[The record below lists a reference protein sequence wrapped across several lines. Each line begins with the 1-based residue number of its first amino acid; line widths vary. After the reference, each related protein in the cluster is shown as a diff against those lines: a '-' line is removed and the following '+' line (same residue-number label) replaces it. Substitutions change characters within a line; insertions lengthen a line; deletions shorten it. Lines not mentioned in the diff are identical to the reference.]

1 MNKKWIAMGAAAV
14 LLLGACGT
22 KPADIKDVSA
32 DAESFKKAADIDAP
46 DAYSEDFLLDT
57 SIFMSEIAEHTGV
70 LNSNVEAAI
79 ENGTVEDEEAVKEA
93 ISAYTDFASAFE
105 LKGESETEKEIEE
118 IAGEIGD
125 NMNTYIE
132 YIDDY
137 LEEPKELHNTT
148 LDSAKSRV
156 MRLAGD
162 MSSELADNGAQPA
175 FEDLKEQFDALH
187 YNADFDGFKGNF
199 AVSEDSSQ

>member
-1 MNKKWIAMGAAAV
+1 MKKKWIAIGAAAAV
-14 LLLGACGT
+14 LLGACGT

-32 DAESFKKAADIDAP
+32 DVESYKKAADIDAP

-57 SIFMSEIAEHTGV
+57 SIFMSEMAEYTGV

-79 ENGTVEDEEAVKEA
+79 ENGSVEDEEAVKEA
-93 ISAYTDFASAFE
+93 ISAYTDFTSAFE

-118 IAGEIGD
+118 IASEIGD

-132 YIDDY
+132 YIEDY
-137 LEEPKELHNTT
+137 LEEPKDLHNTT

-156 MRLAGD
+156 MRLAGE

-175 FEDLKEQFDALH
+175 FKDLKKQFDTLQ
-187 YNADFDGFKGNF
+187 YNADFAGFKGNF
-199 AVSEDSSQ
+199 ADTQTEN